1 MQVKRHP
8 KHLLNQK
15 SRTSGLKPM
24 KTIGLVTAFFVSILF
39 AASLVPAQKS
49 AGSNPTTSVTDKPII
64 GVLKFQDETG
74 AMFLQGGAGRVLT
87 TMLTNEL
94 SARPN
99 LIVVERQKLRAV
111 LEEQNLSASGRVSAA
126 TSIEIG
132 KLTGAQYLITGTVTA
147 FENQVETK
155 TKRGFMG
162 YGGGVESISRGGYL
176 AVDLRVIDTT
186 TGEIRYAR
194 TIEGRTA
201 QDENKSVQTESA
213 AFGDMDTGPDS
224 RAVRAAV
231 IEIVDYLECAM
242 VKRDACIA
250 EFELKEK
257 ARIEKTRKAIK

>member
-1 MQVKRHP
+1 VK
-8 KHLLNQK
+8 N
-15 SRTSGLKPM
+15 
-24 KTIGLVTAFFVSILF
+24 IGLLVVFFVSALF
-39 AASLVPAQKS
+39 VGKLVLAQEPVNSNTS
-49 AGSNPTTSVTDKPII
+49 AVIADKPII

-74 AMFLQGGAGRVLT
+74 AMFLQGGVGRALT

-94 SARPN
+94 SARPS
-99 LIVVERQKLRAV
+99 LTIVERQKLRAV
-111 LEEQNLSASGRVSAA
+111 LEEQNLSASGMVSAA

-132 KLTGAQYLITGTVTA
+132 KLTGAQYLITGTITA

-162 YGGGVESISRGGYL
+162 YGGGVESISHGGYM
-176 AVDLRVIDTT
+176 AVDLRVVDTT
-186 TGEIRYAR
+186 TGEIRYSR

-201 QDENKSVQTESA
+201 PAGNNDIQTQRSGGIA
-213 AFGDMDTGPDS
+213 GVDTGPDS

-242 VKRDACIA
+242 VKRDTCIA

-257 ARIEKTRKAIK
+257 NRVARTRQSIKIK

>member
-1 MQVKRHP
+1 MKNIVFF
-8 KHLLNQK
+8 LIGMVL
-15 SRTSGLKPM
+15 SGLM
-24 KTIGLVTAFFVSILF
+24 VNAVAYSQENSTA
-39 AASLVPAQKS
+39 
-49 AGSNPTTSVTDKPII
+49 TTGQNRPVI

-74 AMFLQGGAGRVLT
+74 AMFMQGGVGRALT

-94 SARPN
+94 SARPS
-99 LIVVERQKLRAV
+99 LTIVERQKLRAV
-111 LEEQNLSASGRVSAA
+111 LEEQNLSASGMVSAA
-126 TSIEIG
+126 TSIQIG
-132 KLTGAQYLITGTVTA
+132 KLTGAEYLITGTITA

-162 YGGGVESISRGGYL
+162 YGGGVESISHGGYL

-186 TGEIRYAR
+186 SGEIRYSR

-201 QDENKSVQTESA
+201 PNENSRGQTRSVGIAGLE
-213 AFGDMDTGPDS
+213 TGPDS

-257 ARIEKTRKAIK
+257 ARVERTRQALKIK

>member
-1 MQVKRHP
+1 MKKLRLIFILLIFPGWLISQAARPQELTGAGTTANNAAVKP
-8 KHLLNQK
+8 
-15 SRTSGLKPM
+15 
-24 KTIGLVTAFFVSILF
+24 V
-39 AASLVPAQKS
+39 
-49 AGSNPTTSVTDKPII
+49 I

-74 AMFLQGGAGRVLT
+74 AMFMQGGVGRALT

-94 SARPN
+94 SARPS
-99 LIVVERQKLRAV
+99 LTIVERRKLRAV
-111 LEEQNLSASGRVSAA
+111 LEEQNLSSSGLVSAA
-126 TSIEIG
+126 TSIQIG

-162 YGGGVESISRGGYL
+162 YGAGVESISHGGYM

-194 TIEGRTA
+194 TIEGRTPPS
-201 QDENKSVQTESA
+201 ENKNIQTQGAVAGSME
-213 AFGDMDTGPDS
+213 TGPDS

-242 VKRDACIA
+242 VKRDACLA

-257 ARIEKTRKAIK
+257 ARLERTRQAIQIK

>member
-1 MQVKRHP
+1 MKFT
-8 KHLLNQK
+8 LL
-15 SRTSGLKPM
+15 
-24 KTIGLVTAFFVSILF
+24 IF
-39 AASLVPAQKS
+39 AALLSSLMLVSTGRSDETPAANATNVSQ
-49 AGSNPTTSVTDKPII
+49 NKPVI

-74 AMFLQGGAGRVLT
+74 AMFLQGGVGRALT

-94 SARPN
+94 SARPS
-99 LIVVERQKLRAV
+99 LIIVERQKLRAV
-111 LEEQNLSASGRVSAA
+111 LEEQNLSASGMVSAA

-132 KLTGAQYLITGTVTA
+132 KLTGAQYLITGTITA

-155 TKRGFMG
+155 TKRGFLG
-162 YGGGVESISRGGYL
+162 YGGGIESISHGDYL

-186 TGEIRYAR
+186 TGEIRYSR

-201 QDENKSVQTESA
+201 PNENKNIQIERA
-213 AFGDMDTGPDS
+213 IAGDIDTGPDA

-257 ARIEKTRKAIK
+257 KRVERTRQAIKIK

>member
-1 MQVKRHP
+1 MR
-8 KHLLNQK
+8 NI
-15 SRTSGLKPM
+15 TFIF
-24 KTIGLVTAFFVSILF
+24 IGLVLSSLILTANAYSQASIT
-39 AASLVPAQKS
+39 A
-49 AGSNPTTSVTDKPII
+49 PTEQRKPII

-74 AMFLQGGAGRVLT
+74 AMFMQGGVGRALT

-94 SARPN
+94 SARPS
-99 LIVVERQKLRAV
+99 LTIVERQKLRAV
-111 LEEQNLSASGRVSAA
+111 LEEQNLSASGMVSVA
-126 TSIEIG
+126 TSIQIG
-132 KLTGAQYLITGTVTA
+132 KLTGAEYLITGTITS

-162 YGGGVESISRGGYL
+162 YGGGVESISHGGYL

-186 TGEIRYAR
+186 TGEIRYSR

-201 QDENKSVQTESA
+201 PNENSNVQTHSA
-213 AFGDMDTGPDS
+213 GIAGLETGPDS

-242 VKRDACIA
+242 VKRDACIS

-257 ARIEKTRKAIK
+257 ARVERTRQAIKIK